1 MLCGVVQCGVVARCD
16 VVYWHGTMWHDV
28 VQCGVVRGMDRC
40 DTAWWGGAVQC
51 DAVRCGVAQY
61 VVVPYIERS
70 WTQVAH
76 LETT

>member
-1 MLCGVVQCGVVARCD
+1 
-16 VVYWHGTMWHDV
+16 
-28 VQCGVVRGMDRC
+28 
-40 DTAWWGGAVQC
+40 
-51 DAVRCGVAQY
+51 VRCGVAQY